1 MDNER
6 RAMEMDRHKIK
17 IRLTIMAVVVVAAVI
32 YQSGVIDG
40 RSGRDIS
47 LIRQAYAKAEQ
58 ADTGRQHTLDECK
71 APTFLFVISAK
82 KGTFKN
88 NRIVLHDIS
97 HQVVYF
103 SDRPQRIA
111 GNMGMPEFLEM
122 WNSGDDSF
130 KKDPPNAALSIVTR
144 NGADNPVIEI
154 SDPAVEDGHSLSFK
168 VEVLAGEVPESMGPV
183 SVFVDAV
190 VIHRAGR
197 PLRPVGHTTAVVRRR

>member
-1 MDNER
+1 
-6 RAMEMDRHKIK
+6 MDRHKTK
-17 IRLTIMAVVVVAAVI
+17 ILLTIGALVAVAVVI
-32 YQSGVIDG
+32 YQSGVLDG
-40 RSGRDIS
+40 RSGHDMS
-47 LIRQAYAKAEQ
+47 LIPQAYAKAEQ
-58 ADTGRQHTLDECK
+58 TADTGRQHTLDEGK

-111 GNMGMPEFLEM
+111 GNMGIPEFLEM

-190 VIHRAGR
+190 VIHHAGR

>member
-1 MDNER
+1 
-6 RAMEMDRHKIK
+6 MDRHKIK
-17 IRLTIMAVVVVAAVI
+17 NLVTIVAVVGVAAVI
-32 YQSGVIDG
+32 YQSGVLDG
-40 RSGRDIS
+40 RSGRDMS
-47 LIRQAYAKAEQ
+47 LIPQAHAQTERT
-58 ADTGRQHTLDECK
+58 ADTGRQHTLDEGK

-88 NRIVLHDIS
+88 DRIVLHDIS

-111 GNMGMPEFLEM
+111 GNMGIPEFLEM

-130 KKDPPNAALSIVTR
+130 MKDPPNAALSIVTR
-144 NGADNPVIEI
+144 NGIDNPVIEI

-168 VEVLAGEVPESMGPV
+168 VKVLAGEVPQSMGPV

-190 VIHRAGR
+190 VVHHVGR
-197 PLRPVGHTTAVVRRR
+197 PLRPVGHTAAVVRRR

>member
-1 MDNER
+1 MRKLNF
-6 RAMEMDRHKIK
+6 KLI
-17 IRLTIMAVVVVAAVI
+17 LAVVVLAAVI
-32 YQSGVIDG
+32 YQSGVLNG
-40 RSGRDIS
+40 RSGHDVS

-58 ADTGRQHTLDECK
+58 ADTGRQHTLDEGK

-88 NRIVLHDIS
+88 DRIVLHDIS

-111 GNMGMPEFLEM
+111 GNMGIPEFLEM

-144 NGADNPVIEI
+144 NGIDNPVIEI

-168 VEVLAGEVPESMGPV
+168 VKVLAGEVPQSMGPV

-190 VIHRAGR
+190 VVHHVGR
-197 PLRPVGHTTAVVRRR
+197 PLRPVGHTAAVVRRR

>member
-1 MDNER
+1 
-6 RAMEMDRHKIK
+6 MDRHKIK
-17 IRLTIMAVVVVAAVI
+17 NLVTIVAVVGVAAVI
-32 YQSGVIDG
+32 YQSGVLDG
-40 RSGRDIS
+40 RSGRDMS

-58 ADTGRQHTLDECK
+58 ADTGRQHTLDEGK

-88 NRIVLHDIS
+88 DRIVLHDIS

-111 GNMGMPEFLEM
+111 GNMGIPEFLEM

-130 KKDPPNAALSIVTR
+130 MKDPPNAALSIVTR
-144 NGADNPVIEI
+144 NGIDNPVIEI

-168 VEVLAGEVPESMGPV
+168 VKVLAGEVPQSMGPV

-190 VIHRAGR
+190 VVHHVGR
-197 PLRPVGHTTAVVRRR
+197 PLRPVGHTTAVVHRR

>member
-1 MDNER
+1 
-6 RAMEMDRHKIK
+6 MDRHKIK
-17 IRLTIMAVVVVAAVI
+17 IRLTIIAMVVVAAVI
-32 YQSGVIDG
+32 YQSGVLDG
-40 RSGRDIS
+40 RSGRDVS
-47 LIRQAYAKAEQ
+47 LVSQAYAQTEQ
-58 ADTGRQHTLDECK
+58 TADTVRQHTLDEGK
-71 APTFLFVISAK
+71 APTFLFVLSAK

-111 GNMGMPEFLEM
+111 GNMGIPEFLEM

-144 NGADNPVIEI
+144 NGEDNPVIEI

-168 VEVLAGEVPESMGPV
+168 VKVLAGEVPESMGPV
-183 SVFVDAV
+183 SVFVDCV
-190 VIHRAGR
+190 VIHHVGR
-197 PLRPVGHTTAVVRRR
+197 PLRPVGHTTVVVRRR